1 MRKTLILLML
11 IWWGII
17 TSSRQSKPIEQRK
30 QPTLRKKSLDSLNNS
45 LDRLKIAID
54 ERD

>member
-1 MRKTLILLML
+1 MRKALILLML
-11 IWWGII
+11 LLWGII
-17 TSSRQSKPIEQRK
+17 TSSRQCKPIEQRK
-30 QPTLRKKSLDSLNNS
+30 QPTLIKSLDSLNNS

>member
-30 QPTLRKKSLDSLNNS
+30 QPTLIKSLDSLNNS

-54 ERD
+54 ERG